1 MSEPRKPPFP
11 AWLDR
16 VRRRDARRWAKMTPE
31 EIAADINRRGE
42 KAEMRTAGVAVRG
55 QHRAPGQRKIT
66 LG

>member
-31 EIAADINRRGE
+31 EIAADINCRGE
-42 KAEMRTAGVAVRG
+42 KAEMRTVGVAARG
-55 QHRAPGQRKIT
+55 RHRTSSHGKVA